1 MHHSIIIKNLSFTY
15 PDGHQALKNVSLSL
29 APNERVALVGPNG
42 AGKSTLLLHL
52 NGILTGKG
60 SIQICDL
67 VASKDTIALMRSMVG
82 LVFQSPEDQ
91 LFSPTVYDD
100 VAFGPLY
107 QNLPMPEVDV
117 RVSDALAAV
126 EMQGYARRVSHH
138 LSAGEKKRIAIATV
152 LSMKPEVLV
161 LDEPTAGL
169 DPRAR
174 RSLINLLGN
183 LPMTML
189 VSTHDMLMVAEIFPR
204 MIIMDEG
211 TIVADGLTRE
221 LMNDVELLELH
232 GLERPCTP
240 PGFD

>member
-1 MHHSIIIKNLSFTY
+1 
-15 PDGHQALKNVSLSL
+15 
-29 APNERVALVGPNG
+29 
-42 AGKSTLLLHL
+42 
-52 NGILTGKG
+52 
-60 SIQICDL
+60 
-67 VASKDTIALMRSMVG
+67 
-82 LVFQSPEDQ
+82 
-91 LFSPTVYDD
+91 
-100 VAFGPLY
+100 
-107 QNLPMPEVDV
+107 
-117 RVSDALAAV
+117 
-126 EMQGYARRVSHH
+126 
-138 LSAGEKKRIAIATV
+138 
-152 LSMKPEVLV
+152 MKPEVLV

-204 MIIMDEG
+204 MIIMDQG
-211 TIVADGLTRE
+211 TIVADGLTHE